1 MIFWQ
6 CKGLTCDLTS
16 FKDGVD
22 DGEVC
27 RLDNGGAED
36 VEMGKCMINLGVEA
50 GDSRDSEGRKRFMP
64 FVPEHHLIPG
74 HIPEDSWYWKY
85 QYYEEEEGLAACSD
99 LAIRKGSTSTIK
111 IDTFH

>member
-6 CKGLTCDLTS
+6 CKGLTCDITS

-99 LAIRKGSTSTIK
+99 LAIRKGSTSTMK
-111 IDTFH
+111 K